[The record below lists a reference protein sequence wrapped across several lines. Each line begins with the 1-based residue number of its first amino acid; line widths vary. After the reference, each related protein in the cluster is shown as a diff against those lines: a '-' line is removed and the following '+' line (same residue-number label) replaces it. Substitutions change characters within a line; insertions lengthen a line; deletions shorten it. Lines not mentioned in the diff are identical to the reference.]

1 MNGLV
6 VAVSEQIHRDCHATR
21 CSKDGCSVS
30 LQGAASTRVVVD
42 LDCKKLEFAPR
53 QKRCDYLVVGED
65 EDDAWVVAMEL
76 KSGRFKA
83 GDAARQ
89 LQGGAD
95 MIDSWLPWKSSF
107 RFVPVLAH
115 GRTVPREEQ
124 KALRRPSNR
133 VGLRGQVKQ
142 IELIRCE
149 APLAAVLDASA

>member
-6 VAVSEQIHRDCHATR
+6 VAVSEQVHRDCRVAR

-30 LQGAASTRVVVD
+30 MQGAASTRVVVD
-42 LDCKKLEFAPR
+42 LDCEKLEFAPR
-53 QKRCDYLVVGED
+53 QKRCDYLVGED

-95 MIDSWLPWKSSF
+95 MIDSWIPWNSSF

-149 APLAAVLDASA
+149 TPLAAVLDAGA

>member
-6 VAVSEQIHRDCHATR
+6 VTVSERVHRDCHAAR
-21 CSKDGCSVS
+21 CNKDDCSVS

-76 KSGRFKA
+76 KRGRFKSA
-83 GDAARQ
+83 DAARQ

-95 MIDSWLPWKSSF
+95 LIDSWLPWKSSF

-115 GRTVPREEQ
+115 GRPVPREEQ

-133 VGLRGQVKQ
+133 VGVRGQVKQ
-142 IELIRCE
+142 IELVRCGD
-149 APLAAVLDASA
+149 ALAAVLGASA

>member
-6 VAVSEQIHRDCHATR
+6 VAVSERVHLDCHATL

-30 LQGAASTRVVVD
+30 LQGTASTRVVVD

-65 EDDAWVVAMEL
+65 GDDAWVVAMEL

-83 GDAARQ
+83 TDAARQ

-95 MIDSWLPWKSSF
+95 MVDSWLPWNSSF

-124 KALRRPSNR
+124 KALRWSSNR
-133 VGLRGQVKQ
+133 VSLRGQEKQ

-149 APLAAVLDASA
+149 TPLAAVLDASA

>member
-6 VAVSEQIHRDCHATR
+6 NTVSEQIHRDCRASR

-30 LQGAASTRVVVD
+30 LQGVASRRVVVD
-42 LDCKKLEFAPR
+42 LDCTKLDFASR
-53 QKRCDYLVVGED
+53 RKRCDYLVVGED

-83 GDAARQ
+83 TDAARQ

-95 MIDSWLPWKSSF
+95 LIDSRLPWKSAF

-133 VGLRGQVKQ
+133 VDLRGQVKQ
-142 IELIRCE
+142 IELIRCGTT
-149 APLAAVLDASA
+149 LAAVLGASA